1 MTGFREDED
10 DPFEALKY
18 EDAKVVVEDE
28 DGYGLAEVAAALT
41 TGVPEAEEEE
51 AEAFLSLALAT

>member
-1 MTGFREDED
+1 MTGFREDE

-18 EDAKVVVEDE
+18 EDAKVVEDE
-28 DGYGLAEVAAALT
+28 DGYGLAEVAAELT